1 MDVERPDLARKAKFK
16 KRLYAGLGVSVLS
29 VLLVFLFLYNP
40 GPPQVKKETIW
51 PATVERGS
59 MLRQVMGVGSLVPNE
74 IRWVSAR
81 TSGRIERIFVLPGTL
96 VEPDTILMELSNP
109 DIVQQTQNA
118 DLQLR
123 AEEANF
129 TSFEVQL
136 RSDLLQMES
145 TLAQLE
151 ADLKTADLRAGI
163 DEELY
168 KEGIESELTM
178 KLSRLRAD
186 QLKVRYEK
194 EQQRLAYRQES
205 FDRQISARQA
215 QVDQSRARYELL
227 KGQMDGL
234 KVRAGVSGVLQRQTV
249 EEGQQVNPGASLA
262 QVTNP
267 LNLKAVIRVSEL
279 QAKEVERGQFAEIST
294 YGDDTVPGVV
304 SRVDP
309 NVDQGTVTVDIELTG
324 ALPDG
329 ARPDLTVQGYIE
341 IENLEDIIY
350 VTRPNYVRPN
360 SSSGVFKFIQDSDIA
375 ERSIVEFGRTS
386 VNTIEVVSGLV
397 PGDRIIISDTSDWEQ
412 FDQIRIN

>member
-1 MDVERPDLARKAKFK
+1 MDVDRPDLAKKAKFK
-16 KRLYAGLGVSVLS
+16 KRLYAGMGAGVLT

-40 GPPQVKKETIW
+40 GPPQVNKETVW

-59 MLRQVMGVGSLVPNE
+59 MLRQVMGIGSLVPNE

-81 TSGRIERIFVLPGTL
+81 TSGRIERIFVLPGDL

-109 DIVQQTQNA
+109 DIVEQTQSA
-118 DLQLR
+118 ELQLK

-136 RSDLLQMES
+136 RSDLLLMES
-145 TLAQLE
+145 GLAQME
-151 ADLKTADLRAGI
+151 ADLETAILTAGI

-168 KEGIESELTM
+168 REGIESELNM
-178 KLSRLRAD
+178 KRSRLRAD
-186 QLKVRYEK
+186 QLQIRYEK
-194 EQQRLAYRQES
+194 EQQRLAYRQQS
-205 FDRQISARQA
+205 FDKQISARKS

-227 KGQMDGL
+227 KGQMEGL
-234 KVRAGVSGVLQRQTV
+234 KVKAGFTGVLQRQIL
-249 EEGQQVNPGASLA
+249 EEGQQVTPGQSLA

-267 LNLKAVIRVSEL
+267 KNLKAVIRVSEL
-279 QAKEVERGQFAEIST
+279 QAKEVQRGQFAEVST
-294 YGDDTVPGVV
+294 YGDDMVPGVV

-341 IENLEDIIY
+341 IENLENIIY
-350 VTRPNYVRPN
+350 VTRPTYVRPN
-360 SSSGVFKFIQDSDIA
+360 SSSSVFKFLADSDIA

-386 VNTIEVVSGLV
+386 VNTIEVVNGLV
-397 PGDRIIISDTSDWEQ
+397 PGDRIIISDTQEWEQ